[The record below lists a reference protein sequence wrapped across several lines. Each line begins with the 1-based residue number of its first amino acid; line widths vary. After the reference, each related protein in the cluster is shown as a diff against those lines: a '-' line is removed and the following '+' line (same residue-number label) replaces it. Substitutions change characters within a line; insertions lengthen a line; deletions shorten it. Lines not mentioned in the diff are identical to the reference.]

1 MNALDLDAL
10 QALDTA
16 ASAGPWRVMF
26 TDNDMRMSATLV
38 IRNPDAGRIVFA
50 RDATWEPDDVV
61 AAYVLQSPKV
71 ATSSDGGS
79 DGNARLIAAMRNAI
93 PELLRLARLGRY
105 AEGTRDIDS
114 PTAEHADHHV

>member
-10 QALDTA
+10 QALVTS
-16 ASAGPWRVMF
+16 ASAGPWRVVF

-61 AAYVLQSPKV
+61 AAYVLQSPEV
-71 ATSSDGGS
+71 ATSSDGHS
-79 DGNARLIAAMRNAI
+79 DGNARFIAAMRNAM
-93 PELLRLARLGRY
+93 ANCCDWLG
-105 AEGTRDIDS
+105 
-114 PTAEHADHHV
+114 